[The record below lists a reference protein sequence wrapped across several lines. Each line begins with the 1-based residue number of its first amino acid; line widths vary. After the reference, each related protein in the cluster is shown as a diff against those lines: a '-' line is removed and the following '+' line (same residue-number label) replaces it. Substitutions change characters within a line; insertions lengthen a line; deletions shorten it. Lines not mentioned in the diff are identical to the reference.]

1 MSGKTT
7 LRWAFA
13 LVYMA
18 WIHVWTATGGRNPSS
33 SLPFGVDKIVHLC
46 EFGLLAWLL
55 WRPWRETLPHWA
67 EGKTAAFV
75 LLLTMLN
82 GLGGRVA
89 PAVSA
94 PQDRDVGRRG
104 GGRRGRRGRRLVV
117 SPPREGKAPQNDA
130 GIGEYTLSSIRD
142 ALTEDMKAA
151 MRARETLRLST
162 IRMVRA
168 EILNKDKESGEETSQ
183 KDILKLLQS
192 MVKKREEAA
201 EQYAAAGRE
210 DMAQQERDEIQI
222 IEGYLPAQMD
232 DAEIESAARAVIEE
246 TGASSMKDMGKVMGI
261 LSRELAGRAT
271 GARISQ
277 AVRKL
282 LGT

>member
-1 MSGKTT
+1 M
-7 LRWAFA
+7 
-13 LVYMA
+13 
-18 WIHVWTATGGRNPSS
+18 
-33 SLPFGVDKIVHLC
+33 
-46 EFGLLAWLL
+46 
-55 WRPWRETLPHWA
+55 
-67 EGKTAAFV
+67 
-75 LLLTMLN
+75 
-82 GLGGRVA
+82 
-89 PAVSA
+89 
-94 PQDRDVGRRG
+94 
-104 GGRRGRRGRRLVV
+104 
-117 SPPREGKAPQNDA
+117 
-130 GIGEYTLSSIRD
+130 SSIRE

-151 MRARETLRLST
+151 MRAKETLRLST

-201 EQYAAAGRE
+201 EQYAAADRE
-210 DMAQQERDEIQI
+210 DMARRERDEIRI
-222 IEGYLPAQMD
+222 IEGYLPAQMA
-232 DAEIESAARAVIEE
+232 DAEIESAARAIIEE

-261 LSRELAGRAT
+261 LTRELAGRAT

>member
-1 MSGKTT
+1 
-7 LRWAFA
+7 
-13 LVYMA
+13 MA
-18 WIHVWTATGGRNPSS
+18 G
-33 SLPFGVDKIVHLC
+33 
-46 EFGLLAWLL
+46 
-55 WRPWRETLPHWA
+55 
-67 EGKTAAFV
+67 
-75 LLLTMLN
+75 
-82 GLGGRVA
+82 
-89 PAVSA
+89 
-94 PQDRDVGRRG
+94 
-104 GGRRGRRGRRLVV
+104 
-117 SPPREGKAPQNDA
+117 
-130 GIGEYTLSSIRD
+130 IRD

-168 EILNKDKESGEETSQ
+168 EILNKDKESGEETSEE
-183 KDILKLLQS
+183 DLLKLLQS

-210 DMAQQERDEIQI
+210 DMAQQERDEIRI
-222 IEGYLPAQMD
+222 IEGYLPAQMG

-261 LSRELAGRAT
+261 LTSELAGRAT

-277 AVRKL
+277 AVRNL